1 MLTPM
6 SARLEWSKTVV
17 IVAWIRSN
25 FGMMVLS
32 RMSRAMVLFIES
44 QMVSVLEIGM
54 IEEQSEFGGVGT
66 DSIPLIKIIASRLA
80 RTRLGRT

>member
-1 MLTPM
+1 MLTPI
-6 SARLEWSKTVV
+6 SAKLEWSKTAV

-32 RMSRAMVLFIES
+32 RMSRAVVLFIES
-44 QMVSVLEIGM
+44 QMVSVLEIGT
-54 IEEQSEFGGVGT
+54 IEEQSEFGGVGA
-66 DSIPLIKIIASRLA
+66 DSIPLIKTIASRPA